1 MVDTASADSVPNPL
15 KVQVLVLVSSDSTV
29 VEALIIFLSKDFGGY
44 WAYNLNVF
52 VSLFAAINASGV
64 TTTPTITGPDT
75 FS

>member
-44 WAYNLNVF
+44 
-52 VSLFAAINASGV
+52 
-64 TTTPTITGPDT
+64 
-75 FS
+75 